1 MGSALAAALVS
12 AGAQVAAAVRKRW
25 QVEPVEKALAGTR
38 HLVGLVG
45 STDSEA
51 AAGLVKG
58 VEDSLGPVHAFI
70 SVAGAFR
77 SAVAADDKAQDTY
90 QLLEANFLSVITL
103 ARALIGPMRRRK
115 AGNLVFTGARA
126 VGSAIPGMSSYLA
139 SKAALHAWAACVH
152 EELRPHGIGVVVVT
166 PGIIDTESNRAAMP
180 GADRSSWLPIPTVVE
195 ALLAAAA
202 GQAGRAGQEGPL
214 FDPQPQG

>member
-1 MGSALAAALVS
+1 M
-12 AGAQVAAAVRKRW
+12 AAAVRKRW
-25 QVEPVEKALAGTR
+25 QVETVEKALAGTR

-45 STDSEA
+45 ATDSEA

-77 SAVAADDKAQDTY
+77 SAAASDDKAKDTY

-126 VGSAIPGMSSYLA
+126 VGSRIPGMSSYLA
-139 SKAALHAWAACVH
+139 SKAALHAWAGCVH
-152 EELRPHGIGVVVVT
+152 EELRSHGIGVVVVT

-180 GADRSSWLPIPTVVE
+180 DADRSGWLKVPTVVE

-202 GQAGRAGQEGPL
+202 GQAGQEGPL
-214 FDPQPQG
+214 FDLPPQG